1 MEKFLEMCEPIGM
14 IYSTKKYDLFN
25 NLDFNRDVTE
35 NRYKKLAASF
45 SEKEILNPIVVN
57 ENLEIIDGQGR
68 FEVLRTMERP
78 IKFIIAEG
86 ADIKDCRR
94 MNLYNTNWKK
104 DDFVGSYARAGNVNY
119 INLKDVRTKTRF
131 PYNTI
136 MRLVNKGTNGLK
148 KHDVLETGKLVFTF
162 KDAETVMRIAK
173 SVEEIKRA
181 LAFTKSLNDVFIVA
195 VKIIT
200 EFPQYDHQR
209 MLKKCVSQRHSF
221 GQMSNL
227 ESMLQEFTR
236 IYNYKQ
242 LKADGKLYFEE
253 YMRNK
258 GYNVR
263 DYDSCVPPSVDNSR
277 SVKTTKNIKNE

>member
-1 MEKFLEMCEPIGM
+1 M
-14 IYSTKKYDLFN
+14 
-25 NLDFNRDVTE
+25 
-35 NRYKKLAASF
+35 
-45 SEKEILNPIVVN
+45 
-57 ENLEIIDGQGR
+57 
-68 FEVLRTMERP
+68 
-78 IKFIIAEG
+78 IIAFY
-86 ADIKDCRR
+86 AKDKDLSKDIMDSIK
-94 MNLYNTNWKK
+94 
-104 DDFVGSYARAGNVNY
+104 A
-119 INLKDVRTKTRF
+119 
-131 PYNTI
+131 
-136 MRLVNKGTNGLK
+136 
-148 KHDVLETGKLVFTF
+148 VLENDGHTVIYL
-162 KDAETVMRIAK
+162 DALD
-173 SVEEIKRA
+173 SVEKIDRVVAFGGDGTMLKTAVYAVKRSIPVIGVNLGNTGF
-181 LAFTKSLNDVFIVA
+181 LAYMNVTDDPTTIAEAILSSHYETRTLICVEYKGITHMALNDVFIVA

-253 YMRNK
+253 YMRNI